1 MMMMKMMKLRSGL
14 STARMSIFR
23 RFVTSPPAKF
33 HAMRFGDVSRG
44 LAAEDLVFDEESA
57 PATAVKADMLP
68 TLLQP
73 RVVVYDGVC
82 RLCHGGVKFVIN
94 ADKDKRIKFCC
105 LQSKAAEPY
114 MRICGVDREDVL
126 RRFLFIEGPYEY
138 HQGSTAA
145 LKVLSYLPLP
155 YSVLS
160 TLMIIPT
167 PIRDLAYD
175 YIAKRRYDW
184 FGKDTNCLVLKEKEL
199 LERFIDRDEMVQK
212 KWSDE

>member
-1 MMMMKMMKLRSGL
+1 MMMKMMKLRSGL

-82 RLCHGGVKFVIN
+82 RLCHGGLSLILCLIRSLMQFVIFRL
-94 ADKDKRIKFCC
+94 K
-105 LQSKAAEPY
+105 LSLMQ
-114 MRICGVDREDVL
+114 
-126 RRFLFIEGPYEY
+126 FLIFRLKLFDMMLVIDAVCNLLIE
-138 HQGSTAA
+138 
-145 LKVLSYLPLP
+145 V
-155 YSVLS
+155 V
-160 TLMIIPT
+160 
-167 PIRDLAYD
+167 
-175 YIAKRRYDW
+175 
-184 FGKDTNCLVLKEKEL
+184 
-199 LERFIDRDEMVQK
+199 
-212 KWSDE
+212 